1 MNNRGVIT
9 LVFDDGYKDVY
20 EQVVPLLAQYNVK
33 AVFAVPMSPEHQKIA
48 DEKVGSIADWQKAAD
63 AYGYELASH
72 GVTHNNLATMLK
84 NDMQQELQKS
94 QEIISATSVVYPGG
108 SYNDD
113 VLAEASKYFT
123 AGRTVKF
130 GLETLPPKKP
140 FELKTI
146 NYTKKNFSV
155 ARANTYAMLAFL
167 QGKWLIE
174 TFHMVRNTHSD
185 MKHFVHLGD
194 FEAHLDFI
202 TSLPI
207 EIDTMRNIL
216 KRYAK

>member
-1 MNNRGVIT
+1 MNNRGAIT

-33 AVFAVPMSPEHQKIA
+33 AVFAVPTSPENQKIA
-48 DEKVGSIADWQKAAD
+48 NELVGSITDWKKVAD
-63 AYGYELASH
+63 ACGHELAGH
-72 GVTHNNLATMLK
+72 GVTHNSLATMPK

-108 SYNDD
+108 AYNDD
-113 VLAEASKYFT
+113 VLTETKKYFT

-155 ARANTYAMLAFL
+155 ARANTYAMLAYL

-185 MKHFVHLGD
+185 MNHFVYLGD
-194 FEAHLDFI
+194 LEAHLDFI

-207 EIDTMRNIL
+207 QIDTIRDSM